1 MYEEIE
7 IDEFRD
13 ADSIPILFRVTS
25 DNLLGEPRYFRRR
38 EAQGVSEEVE
48 AG

>member
-1 MYEEIE
+1 MYKEIE

-13 ADSIPILFRVTS
+13 ADSIPIFFRVTS
-25 DNLLGEPRYFRRR
+25 DYLLREPRYFRRR
-38 EAQGVSEEVE
+38 ETQGVSGEVE

>member
-1 MYEEIE
+1 MYKEIE

-13 ADSIPILFRVTS
+13 ADSIQILFRITS
-25 DNLLGEPRYFRRR
+25 DNLLGEARYFRRR
-38 EAQGVSEEVE
+38 ETQGVSEGVE